1 MRFILLQTGFY
12 ILSMYVTEMI
22 CHNLMMSRVN

>member
-12 ILSMYVTEMI
+12 ILSMYEAEMI